1 MYLFFQFFFLNPLN
15 MYIEGDNTAQSRTH
29 IAGCT
34 ALQERR
40 PHQTHIFDTSIYRSL
55 VWHGVARLSLTGA
68 ERDRWGRC
76 VLFVSSCLSAFV
88 CNSALIIIFLFVSC

>member
-1 MYLFFQFFFLNPLN
+1 

-55 VWHGVARLSLTGA
+55 VWHGVARLSLTGLKGA
-68 ERDRWGRC
+68 DGGGVC
-76 VLFVSSCLSAFV
+76 FLFLPVCLLLFVTVL
-88 CNSALIIIFLFVSC
+88 